1 MSELKP
7 RVEVLGTDVTY
18 ACVKSV
24 VLITIDP
31 IGGLVW
37 MAADVKWV

>member
-1 MSELKP
+1 MSELSP
-7 RVEVLGTDVTY
+7 SVEVLGTDVTY

-31 IGGLVW
+31 IGGLG
-37 MAADVKWV
+37 DDGG